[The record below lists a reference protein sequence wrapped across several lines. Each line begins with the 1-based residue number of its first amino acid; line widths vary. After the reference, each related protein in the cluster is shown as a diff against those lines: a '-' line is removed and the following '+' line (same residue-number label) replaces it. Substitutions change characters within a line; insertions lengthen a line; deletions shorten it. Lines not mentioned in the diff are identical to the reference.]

1 MSASDSRAPLSHLRH
16 DLRTPINQIL
26 GYSELLLEE
35 TADAGHTVY
44 DADLQK
50 IRHAAK
56 TLLNLINENLT
67 DERVSLVGAVVDRGA
82 ETAAPFPFAASRP
95 PQAPATSTSSAA
107 TPPGPTSAS
116 APASAG
122 AGMPAPDAEARAEI
136 VHPAADV
143 SALLAQAV
151 SDTDATRPAP
161 VPGRILV
168 VDDNEGNRDM
178 LSRQL
183 ARQGHSVASAPD
195 GQAALDRL
203 RAEPFDLVLLDMMM
217 PVLDGY
223 STLVALKEDPALR
236 HLPVIMISA
245 LDELAA
251 VVRCIERGAEDF
263 LPKPFNPTLLRA
275 RIGAGLE
282 KKRFRDQE
290 ALYVRTIERTQARLQ
305 EELTEAENYVRSI
318 LPPAGMSRT
327 IPVDWRLIP
336 STELGGDSFGYHWI
350 DDDHFALYL
359 LDVCGH
365 GVGAA
370 LLSVTA
376 INVLRN
382 AALPG
387 VDFRDPGAMLTALN
401 DAFLMEKQNDM
412 YFTIWYGVWQV
423 STRTLRYSTA
433 GHPPAL
439 LVAGGAA
446 PATGS
451 ANAAPPPATGS
462 AGFQPASDTPASV
475 EPLRAAGMILGGME
489 GMVYRTFTREIPHPA
504 RLYVVSDDTFEIQRQ
519 DGTMW
524 PEPEFREF
532 FAQPPPPGQSDLD
545 ALFAHAKEL
554 HGPGPLDDDFSIVR
568 FDL

>member
-1 MSASDSRAPLSHLRH
+1 MPASDSRAPLSHLRH

-35 TADAGHTVY
+35 CSDAGHTAY
-44 DADLQK
+44 EGDLQK
-50 IRHAAK
+50 IRSAAK
-56 TLLNLINENLT
+56 TLLNLINDNLT
-67 DERVSLVGAVVDRGA
+67 DERLSLVGEVVDRGA
-82 ETAAPFPFAASRP
+82 NTAAPFPFASSRP
-95 PQAPATSTSSAA
+95 SLAASPASPDSTEDLNPQAELT
-107 TPPGPTSAS
+107 
-116 APASAG
+116 
-122 AGMPAPDAEARAEI
+122 
-136 VHPAADV
+136 HPAANV
-143 SALLAQAV
+143 SALLAQTSPDSEEAK
-151 SDTDATRPAP
+151 PAA

-178 LSRQL
+178 LARQL
-183 ARQGHSVASAPD
+183 TRQGHSVASVGD
-195 GQAALDRL
+195 GQAALERL
-203 RAEPFDLVLLDMMM
+203 RAESFDLVLLDMIM

-223 STLVALKEDPALR
+223 STLVALKADAALR

-263 LPKPFNPTLLRA
+263 LPKPFNSTLLRA

-290 ALYVRTIERTQARLQ
+290 AGYVQTIERTQARLQ
-305 EELTEAENYVRSI
+305 AELTEAENYVRSI
-318 LPPAGMSRT
+318 LPPAGLSRT

-350 DDDHFALYL
+350 DYDHFALYL

-412 YFTIWYGVWQV
+412 YFTIWYGVWRV

-439 LVAGGAA
+439 LL
-446 PATGS
+446 T
-451 ANAAPPPATGS
+451 PPPSSGS
-462 AGFQPASDTPASV
+462 SHAPVLQP
-475 EPLRAAGMILGGME
+475 LKGAGMILGGME
-489 GMVYRTFTREIPHPA
+489 GMIYKTFTREILYPA
-504 RLYVVSDDTFEIQRQ
+504 RLYVVSDGTFEIRRG
-519 DGTMW
+519 DTGAMW
-524 PEPEFREF
+524 TDEEFHAF
-532 FAQPPPPGQSDLD
+532 FARPRADGASELD
-545 ALFAHAKEL
+545 ALFEHAKSL
-554 HGPGPLDDDFSIVR
+554 HGPGPLDDDFSIVS

>member
-1 MSASDSRAPLSHLRH
+1 MSDPVADRTPLSVLRH
-16 DLRTPINQIL
+16 DLRTPINQIV
-26 GYSELLLEE
+26 GYSELLIEE
-35 TADAGHTVY
+35 AGDAGHTSY
-44 DADLQK
+44 APDLEK
-50 IRHAAK
+50 IRGAAK
-56 TLLNLINENLT
+56 TLLNLINDNLT
-67 DERVSLVGAVVDRGA
+67 DERLTLTGEILDPG
-82 ETAAPFPFAASRP
+82 TASRP
-95 PQAPATSTSSAA
+95 QFSSRPPIDFDAPTGSRFPLVS
-107 TPPGPTSAS
+107 
-116 APASAG
+116 
-122 AGMPAPDAEARAEI
+122 DDE
-136 VHPAADV
+136 PAA
-143 SALLAQAV
+143 
-151 SDTDATRPAP
+151 
-161 VPGRILV
+161 VPGHILV

-183 ARQGHSVASAPD
+183 VRQGHTVVCAEH
-195 GQAALDRL
+195 GRAALDL
-203 RAEPFDLVLLDMMM
+203 LSATPVDLVLLDMMM

-223 STLVALKEDPALR
+223 STLLEIKRDPALR

-290 ALYVRTIERTQARLQ
+290 RLYVKTIEETQLRLKA
-305 EELTEAENYVRSI
+305 ELTEAENYVRSI
-318 LPPAGMSRT
+318 LPSPLSSG
-327 IPVDWRLIP
+327 PVTTDWRLIP

-350 DDDHFALYL
+350 DPDHFALYL

-387 VDFRDPGAMLTALN
+387 VDFREPGAMLTALN
-401 DAFLMEKQNDM
+401 EAFLMEKQNDM
-412 YFTIWYGVWQV
+412 YFTIWYGVWQPT
-423 STRTLRYSTA
+423 TRTLRFATA

-439 LVAGGAA
+439 LVTPESGGGARVELLK
-446 PATGS
+446 G
-451 ANAAPPPATGS
+451 
-462 AGFQPASDTPASV
+462 AGLV
-475 EPLRAAGMILGGME
+475 LGGMA
-489 GMVYRTFTREIPHPA
+489 GVNYRTFERHLPA
-504 RLYVVSDDTFEIQRQ
+504 RACLYVVSDGTFEITRP

-524 PEPEFREF
+524 DFADFQASFASAGEPEADLDRL
-532 FAQPPPPGQSDLD
+532 FAQVK
-545 ALFAHAKEL
+545 AL

-568 FDL
+568 FSL

>member
-67 DERVSLVGAVVDRGA
+67 DERISLVGEVVDRGA
-82 ETAAPFPFAASRP
+82 QTAAPFPFAASRP
-95 PQAPATSTSSAA
+95 PQTPATNA
-107 TPPGPTSAS
+107 TSAS
-116 APASAG
+116 APPAASVSE
-122 AGMPAPDAEARAEI
+122 PDAEARAEI
-136 VHPAADV
+136 AHPAADV
-143 SALLAQAV
+143 SALLAHAV

-183 ARQGHSVASAPD
+183 ARQGHGVASAPD

-318 LPPAGMSRT
+318 LPPAGRSRT

-412 YFTIWYGVWQV
+412 YFTIWYGVWKV

-439 LVAGGAA
+439 LVTDGAPSA
-446 PATGS
+446 AAT
-451 ANAAPPPATGS
+451 
-462 AGFQPASDTPASV
+462 V

-504 RLYVVSDDTFEIQRQ
+504 RLYVVSDGTFEIQRR

-524 PEPEFREF
+524 PEPEFRAF

-545 ALFAHAKEL
+545 TLFAHAKEL

>member
-1 MSASDSRAPLSHLRH
+1 MSTPPSSDSRAPLSHLRH
-16 DLRTPINQIL
+16 DLRTPINQII
-26 GYSELLLEE
+26 GYSELLMEE
-35 TADAGHTVY
+35 AADAGHAGY
-44 DADLQK
+44 DADLKK
-50 IRHAAK
+50 INGAAK
-56 TLLNLINENLT
+56 TLLGLINQNLT
-67 DERVSLVGAVVDRGA
+67 DDRLTLTGEVVSNST
-82 ETAAPFPFAASRP
+82 TAPVPSTSPFAA
-95 PQAPATSTSSAA
+95 AV
-107 TPPGPTSAS
+107 GDE
-116 APASAG
+116 AG
-122 AGMPAPDAEARAEI
+122 
-136 VHPAADV
+136 VHSVADV
-143 SALLAQAV
+143 SAQLAAASSTSALDV
-151 SDTDATRPAP
+151 PAP
-161 VPGRILV
+161 VPGHILV

-178 LSRQL
+178 LTRQL
-183 ARQGHSVASAPD
+183 VRQGHTVTPAEH
-195 GQAALDRL
+195 GRAALDLL
-203 RAEPFDLVLLDMMM
+203 RAQPFDLVLLDMLM

-223 STLVALKEDPALR
+223 GALLEIKNDPALR

-290 ALYVRTIERTQARLQ
+290 RLYVKTIEETQARLK

-318 LPPAGMSRT
+318 LPPPLTSGPIT
-327 IPVDWRLIP
+327 TDWRLIP

-350 DDDHFALYL
+350 DGDHFALYL

-376 INVLRN
+376 INVMRN

-401 DAFLMEKQNDM
+401 EAFLMEKQNDM
-412 YFTIWYGVWQV
+412 YFTIWYGVWQP
-423 STRTLRYSTA
+423 STRTLRFASA

-439 LVAGGAA
+439 LATPQSDGRRQIDLLKGG
-446 PATGS
+446 
-451 ANAAPPPATGS
+451 
-462 AGFQPASDTPASV
+462 
-475 EPLRAAGMILGGME
+475 GMILGGMS
-489 GMVYRTFTREIPHPA
+489 GVNYRSFERHLPNPA
-504 RLYVVSDDTFEIQRQ
+504 HLYVVSDGTFEIARP

-524 PEPEFREF
+524 SPEEFNAF
-532 FAQPPPPGQSDLD
+532 FATPAPTGESDLD
-545 ALFAHAKEL
+545 RLFAQAKSL

>member
-1 MSASDSRAPLSHLRH
+1 MSAPASDSRPPLSHLRH
-16 DLRTPINQIL
+16 DLRTPINQII
-26 GYSELLLEE
+26 GYSELLMEE
-35 TADAGHTVY
+35 AADAGHDAY
-44 DADLQK
+44 DADLKK
-50 IRHAAK
+50 INGAAK
-56 TLLNLINENLT
+56 TLLALINENLT
-67 DERVSLVGAVVDRGA
+67 DDRLTLAGEIVSSSPIQPKV
-82 ETAAPFPFAASRP
+82 
-95 PQAPATSTSSAA
+95 SSA
-107 TPPGPTSAS
+107 
-116 APASAG
+116 
-122 AGMPAPDAEARAEI
+122 EAA
-136 VHPAADV
+136 
-143 SALLAQAV
+143 ALLASAT
-151 SDTDATRPAP
+151 SAEPDAPAA

-178 LSRQL
+178 LARQL
-183 ARQGHSVASAPD
+183 ERQGHTVTSAEH
-195 GQAALDRL
+195 GRAALDLL
-203 RAEPFDLVLLDMMM
+203 RAQSFDLVLLDMMM

-223 STLVALKEDPALR
+223 GALLEIKNDESLR

-290 ALYVRTIERTQARLQ
+290 RLYVKTIEETQARLKA
-305 EELTEAENYVRSI
+305 ELTEAENYVRSI
-318 LPPAGMSRT
+318 LPPPLISGAIKT
-327 IPVDWRLIP
+327 DWRLIP

-350 DDDHFALYL
+350 DPDHFALYL

-401 DAFLMEKQNDM
+401 EAFLMEKQNDM
-412 YFTIWYGVWQV
+412 YFTIWYGVWQP
-423 STRTLRYSTA
+423 STRTLRFATA

-439 LVAGGAA
+439 LVASAS
-446 PATGS
+446 AT
-451 ANAAPPPATGS
+451 
-462 AGFQPASDTPASV
+462 TPANV
-475 EPLRAAGMILGGME
+475 ELLKGAGMICGGMS
-489 GMVYRTFTREIPHPA
+489 GATYRTFERRLPDPV
-504 RLYVVSDDTFEIQRQ
+504 RLYVVSDGTFEIARP

-524 PEPEFREF
+524 D
-532 FAQPPPPGQSDLD
+532 FADFQASFATPPHENESDLD
-545 ALFAHAKEL
+545 RLFGHVKTL

-568 FDL
+568 FEL